1 MANQRCRLCLLGVC
15 AAENEPQATGVPE
28 AWPTSAAGRAGPQH
42 FPLRCVI
49 HHVHVLTMT
58 GQASVAVSEDP
69 RERLARLFDLHHL
82 RLHRF
87 ALRMTGGADEALDV
101 VQEAFVRA
109 AREQHRLPADDAHA
123 GAWLVRVVVNLLRD
137 RHRRETVRR
146 AFRLGFVEPAA
157 TRDFS
162 EAITARDAVRTA
174 LARLSP
180 RQRAVIVL
188 HELEDLGVAEI
199 ASELG
204 VAAVTVRWHLST
216 ARRRLAELLAP
227 IRETPHE

>member
-1 MANQRCRLCLLGVC
+1 M
-15 AAENEPQATGVPE
+15 
-28 AWPTSAAGRAGPQH
+28 
-42 FPLRCVI
+42 I
-49 HHVHVLTMT
+49 HDVHVLTMT
-58 GQASVAVSEDP
+58 GQAAAVNEDDP
-69 RERLARLFDLHHL
+69 RERLGRLFDLHHL

-109 AREQHRLPADDAHA
+109 ARAQDRLPADDAHA

-137 RHRRETVRR
+137 RHRRESVRR
-146 AFRLGFVEPAA
+146 AFSFGSVEPSA

-216 ARRRLAELLAP
+216 ARKRLAELLTP
-227 IRETPHE
+227 IRETRS